1 MTAPRDAISHSQFD
15 DETRGMLLA
24 VYDRLQRDYGIDEE
38 RAIAVVDA
46 YWSSPTRANG
56 RTSSFCKRQRRQ
68 HHSADSASGADG
80 LLGFRIQG

>member
-38 RAIAVVDA
+38 RAIAVVDRILELADAGERA
-46 YWSSPTRANG
+46 YVVILQKAAPSAS
-56 RTSSFCKRQRRQ
+56 QRR
-68 HHSADSASGADG
+68 
-80 LLGFRIQG
+80 

>member
-38 RAIAVVDA
+38 RAIAVVDRILELA
-46 YWSSPTRANG
+46 DAGERSYVVILQKAAPSAS
-56 RTSSFCKRQRRQ
+56 QRR
-68 HHSADSASGADG
+68 
-80 LLGFRIQG
+80 

>member
-46 YWSSPTRANG
+46 GERSYVVILQKAAPSAS
-56 RTSSFCKRQRRQ
+56 QRR
-68 HHSADSASGADG
+68 
-80 LLGFRIQG
+80 